1 MRKLLPYLTVLV
13 VIGCASNSGVVA
25 IGSDKYMVSR
35 QAATGF
41 SGMGTLT
48 ADAMKEANDFCTAQN
63 LTSKILSTKEAKPP
77 YILGNFPKVDLQF
90 TCVEPNKSAPVE
102 VSEP

>member
-1 MRKLLPYLTVLV
+1 MRKILPYLIVLV
-13 VIGCASNSGVVA
+13 IVSCASNSGVVP
-25 IGSDKYMVSR
+25 IGSGMYMVSR

-48 ADAMKEANDFCTAQN
+48 ADAMREANDFCTAQK
-63 LTSKILSTKEAKPP
+63 LTSKILSTNEAKPP

-90 TCVEPNKSAPVE
+90 TCVEPNQNAPLE
-102 VSEP
+102 ISEP